1 VVPVVV
7 PPVPVVP
14 TPAPVPGQ
22 PALGALF
29 GSGGGSSPGAVPARD
44 NRYEPYFENNVSGA
58 NLQNILAYFGLQER
72 FAALA
77 DDGQVDI
84 VWLKFERRPML
95 RGLKVLIDGTE
106 RTPDLSATAGKLTV
120 AIFVDQTTLTQRSNV
135 VAVFGKEDAGAAA
148 KANRRPLR

>member
-1 VVPVVV
+1 M
-7 PPVPVVP
+7 
-14 TPAPVPGQ
+14 
-22 PALGALF
+22 
-29 GSGGGSSPGAVPARD
+29 
-44 NRYEPYFENNVSGA
+44 
-58 NLQNILAYFGLQER
+58 QER